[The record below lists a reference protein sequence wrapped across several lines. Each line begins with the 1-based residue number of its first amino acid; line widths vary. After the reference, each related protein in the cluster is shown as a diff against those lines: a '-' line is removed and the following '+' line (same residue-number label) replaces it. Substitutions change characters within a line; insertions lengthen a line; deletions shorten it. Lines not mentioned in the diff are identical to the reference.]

1 MSTAKSNIYICSGIR
16 WTNDYIHTPY
26 FATID
31 EQSSYFASKV
41 VKTFTDYTYLRRNW
55 SIKVAGSMSEAQA
68 WNYLY
73 FQNYRERTYFY
84 FITEVKYISD
94 ETVELVLEMDV
105 MQTYAFEYVLHT
117 SFVDREHSFTDNV
130 GDNTID
136 EGLELGELENIS
148 VTEIEELKA
157 YYIMTMAT
165 VDMRDDTFPDTMGG
179 LLIDNVYTGCDIY
192 ACKHAAYMENKLSNM
207 GNKIDGVMSIWM
219 YPSALVDAGVGNLI
233 ENSIE
238 LVQGTKSFE
247 HHINTPSKLKT
258 YEPKNKKLL
267 TYPYRY
273 LYVSNNIGNNAVYRY
288 ERFGSSDV
296 LFDVM
301 GSVFPDG
308 GVKLMPRN
316 YNGIPY
322 NHEESLT
329 LTGFPTCAW
338 DSDAYKIWLAQNQS
352 QNAVKLVSAG
362 ASILGGIA
370 MMATGAGSMVGGGM
384 IAGGVSS
391 IATHLA
397 RQSDMDAQPPQ
408 ARGTQSASVNACNS
422 QLTFSFY
429 HKAITEERA
438 KIIDDFFTMYGY
450 KTNRVKIP
458 NKNARENFT
467 YTKTIGCHVS
477 GRICNDDLRKIQ
489 SVYDNGVTFWNDPD
503 VIGDYTVSNKP
514 KGA

>member
-1 MSTAKSNIYICSGIR
+1 MS
-16 WTNDYIHTPY
+16 D
-26 FATID
+26 
-31 EQSSYFASKV
+31 
-41 VKTFTDYTYLRRNW
+41 
-55 SIKVAGSMSEAQA
+55 AQA

-73 FQNYRERTYFY
+73 FQNYRERTYYY

-148 VTEIEELKA
+148 VTEIEALKD
-157 YYIMTMAT
+157 YYIMSMAT
-165 VDMRDDTFPDTMGG
+165 VEMKSPNFEEHNGG
-179 LLIDNVYTGCDIY
+179 LMIDNVYAGCGIY
-192 ACKHAAYMENKLSNM
+192 ACKHAEYMENIINNM
-207 GNKIDGVMSIWM
+207 GASKEGLISMWM
-219 YPSALVDAGVGNLI
+219 YPSALVDSDAGNVI
-233 ENSIE
+233 ENAIDWVNGSK
-238 LVQGTKSFE
+238 TFE
-247 HHINTPSKLKT
+247 HHINVPASLKN

-273 LYVSNNIGNNAVYRY
+273 LYVSNNIGNSAVYRY

-296 LFDVM
+296 FFDVM

-308 GVKLMPRN
+308 GVKLMPRK
-316 YNGIPY
+316 YNGIDY

-338 DSDAYKIWLAQNQS
+338 DSDAYKIWLAQNQN
-352 QNAVKLVSAG
+352 QNTFKMVSAG
-362 ASILGGIA
+362 ASVIGGAA
-370 MMATGAGSMVGGGM
+370 MLATGAGSVVGGGM
-384 IAGGVSS
+384 IVAGVSQ
-391 IATHLA
+391 IMGHLA
-397 RQSDMDAQPPQ
+397 QRKDMDTQPPQ
-408 ARGTQSASVNACNS
+408 ARGSQSASVNACNG

-438 KIIDDFFTMYGY
+438 RILDDFFTMYGY

-467 YTKTIGCHVS
+467 YTKTVGCHVS

-489 SVYDNGVTFWNDPD
+489 SVYDNGVTFWNNPD